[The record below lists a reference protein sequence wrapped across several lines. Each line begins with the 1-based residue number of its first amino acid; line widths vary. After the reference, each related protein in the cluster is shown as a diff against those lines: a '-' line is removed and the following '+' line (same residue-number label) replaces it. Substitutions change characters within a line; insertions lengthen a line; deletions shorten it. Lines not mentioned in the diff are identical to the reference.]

1 MKVVAVSQRVDDYS
15 DRYERRDVLDQRLI
29 EFLLAAGYLP
39 IPVPNSLFAERDGGE
54 TFEQWITQNAPQ
66 AIVLSGGNDV
76 GSCRSRDFTENSLLD
91 YAEHNLVPVMGICRG
106 MQVIGVRAGVE
117 LRTVAGHVR
126 TRHTLS
132 GEIVRNVNSYH
143 NHVLAACPAG
153 FDVWA
158 RSADG
163 EIEAIRHQ
171 TLPWEGWMW
180 HPEREPTFA
189 VDDIARLRKLL
200 GDH

>member
-1 MKVVAVSQRVDDYS
+1 MKVVAVSQRVDDYP
-15 DRYERRDVLDQRLI
+15 DRNERRDVLDQRLI

-132 GEIVRNVNSYH
+132 GEI
-143 NHVLAACPAG
+143 
-153 FDVWA
+153 
-158 RSADG
+158 
-163 EIEAIRHQ
+163 EAIRHQ

-200 GDH
+200 GDY

>member
-1 MKVVAVSQRVDDYS
+1 M
-15 DRYERRDVLDQRLI
+15 
-29 EFLLAAGYLP
+29 
-39 IPVPNSLFAERDGGE
+39 PVPNSLFAERDGGE
-54 TFEQWITQNAPQ
+54 TFEQWITQNALH

-143 NHVLAACPAG
+143 NHVLALALPASMFG
-153 FDVWA
+153 HAARTVKSKPFD
-158 RSADG
+158 
-163 EIEAIRHQ
+163 IRHCRGKDGCGIPNAN
-171 TLPWEGWMW
+171 LLL
-180 HPEREPTFA
+180 
-189 VDDIARLRKLL
+189 RLMTSR
-200 GDH
+200 G